1 MSESRP
7 AGSPTARIQSSLRR
21 SVLHVFRLTLP
32 GSDLIA
38 AHTSG
43 SVASPA
49 APGSPADSAAWSP
62 GSSPAAAIIAHIRA
76 VTSSSRRLLTL
87 AVSASSDWR
96 SADPIIRPTRIL
108 VGCSICS
115 CRILASSASR
125 TRWAWRSR
133 LQTSSVSHAVS
144 FSASATEH
152 SLNPRNVRTTLRSR
166 SAVRPSQ
173 SNSPM
178 SEAGTFTCRAT
189 QATASSGS
197 SERPDGNRPSAMKN
211 FSHSASPS
219 FDGPVRPVR
228 RPSSSPTSV
237 QCSISSSS
245 SSTRATAAVPQA
257 DRHYCLHP
265 TNSPQY

>member
-43 SVASPA
+43 PVASPA
-49 APGSPADSAAWSP
+49 SPGSPADSAAWSP
-62 GSSPAAAIIAHIRA
+62 GLSPAAAIIAHIRA

-125 TRWAWRSR
+125 TRWAWRPR
-133 LQTSSVSHAVS
+133 LQTSSASHAVS

-166 SAVRPSQ
+166 SSRPAFPVEQPHVRGRDLHPPGDPGDRLIGQ
-173 SNSPM
+173 
-178 SEAGTFTCRAT
+178 FRAPRREP
-189 QATASSGS
+189 A
-197 SERPDGNRPSAMKN
+197 SAMKN

-219 FDGPVRPVR
+219 FDGPVRPVS